1 MPVIEAHPDIMD
13 DYLAII
19 KEPMDFHT
27 IEENLSQ
34 YTHIH
39 EMQDDLVLTFRN
51 CCEFNG
57 ENSDL
62 YAQAIQIWLSLN
74 EIFQQACE
82 ENRVHISF
90 SYE

>member
-1 MPVIEAHPDIMD
+1 MPVIEAHPDISD

-74 EIFQQACE
+74 EVFQQACE